1 MFGFSRSG
9 DSSPL
14 YTTIMIL
21 TGLVA
26 VYYGYT
32 QSLADKESEREKL
45 LDEMSKKAQREIA
58 DAVRYWLD
66 RCNDKMT
73 EYLREICHH
82 QRTDFVM
89 WYRETVIPSKSLM
102 EEEAQIMATK
112 IKEAQAQIRPLER
125 KILDIEECLKQIK
138 QITTVLNK

>member
-1 MFGFSRSG
+1 M
-9 DSSPL
+9 DIPNH
-14 YTTIMIL
+14 
-21 TGLVA
+21 
-26 VYYGYT
+26 
-32 QSLADKESEREKL
+32 LADKERSRKKL

-112 IKEAQAQIRPLER
+112 IKEAQAHIRPLEISNR
-125 KILDIEECLKQIK
+125 YRRMLETDQTDYGSSQQIK
-138 QITTVLNK
+138 VGFLGVE